1 MRLPSIS
8 LTVFLTLAVLALPM
22 DARAQATTTELTGTV
37 LDATGGVLPGA
48 LVTARHIDTGLH
60 RTATVGPD
68 GRYVMAGLPLGEWEI
83 RVELS
88 SFRPMIR
95 RGVDLVIGQT
105 SVVDA
110 RLEAGAPDETIDVT
124 AEAPLVQTRS
134 GELSYLVGEAAI
146 RDLPLNGR
154 NYTDLALLQPGVVA
168 YPHRDGGSVVAHGL
182 AMSINGQDPRSNVYL
197 LDGTLLNDFTN
208 GPAGSAAGTS
218 LGTETVREFRV
229 ETNAYGAEFG
239 RNAGGQI
246 HVITKSGSN
255 QLHGSAYEFH
265 RNDALDARNFFDL
278 PGAKPDFRRNQ
289 YGVTLGGPLR
299 RDR

>member
-68 GRYVMAGLPLGEWEI
+68 GRYIMAGLPLGEWEI

-88 SFRPMIR
+88 GFRPMVR
-95 RGVDLVIGQT
+95 RGVDLVVGQT

-110 RLEAGAPDETIDVT
+110 SLDPGAPDEAITVT

-134 GELSYLVGEAAI
+134 EI
-146 RDLPLNGR
+146 GR
-154 NYTDLALLQPGVVA
+154 ASC
-168 YPHRDGGSVVAHGL
+168 R
-182 AMSINGQDPRSNVYL
+182 
-197 LDGTLLNDFTN
+197 
-208 GPAGSAAGTS
+208 
-218 LGTETVREFRV
+218 ET
-229 ETNAYGAEFG
+229 AE
-239 RNAGGQI
+239 
-246 HVITKSGSN
+246 
-255 QLHGSAYEFH
+255 
-265 RNDALDARNFFDL
+265 
-278 PGAKPDFRRNQ
+278 
-289 YGVTLGGPLR
+289 
-299 RDR
+299 